1 MGGVRDAYANKA
13 ISQIARILSLEDR
26 NEYSDTYGCFNREYW
41 LCRTTD
47 FPSAIAQMS
56 VQSLALVYANEF
68 PNNIYY
74 KREKV
79 KKWIWAGMD
88 YWTKI
93 QKSDGSFDEFYP
105 NERGWA
111 GPTGFLLYAMLDS
124 YRMLNGD
131 IPSGLKE
138 RFLKTCHKAS
148 IYLAEWDEAGILA
161 NHHAIALLAI
171 YEAYLI
177 SNDSY
182 VLKKFREKLDYF
194 YTLCSKEGWS
204 LEYDGADLGYLSA
217 TVSFLAKLRRLYSED
232 ERLTEVIKKAIDFS
246 SFFVY
251 PNGFYAGTIGSR
263 QTLHFYPHGYE
274 IMAKGYPLSASI
286 AEKML
291 VSYGE
296 GKLVPPEIMSDR
308 YYIYRIPELLH
319 AYLDYS
325 PREGILPQ
333 LPYERPPFRIY
344 FEEAKIEIRKA
355 KNYYSLINLSK
366 GGVIKLFE
374 LDTNRLV
381 IDDCGI
387 IGRLDNGRVISSQ
400 WIDPDH
406 STKTDEKELSVSGD
420 FHYISSH
427 RLTPVKMILFRI
439 ILLLFGWH
447 SMLAYKLKGL
457 LRDLAITK
465 CKKTPVSFKRIF
477 RFEEKSVIIEDVIQL
492 KDKGIGFKNLS
503 IGDEFSVRYVPQSL
517 YFQSQEFDV
526 KGLSVPE
533 DAVSKLNKE
542 GVLRVKHMHE
552 IFTGV
557 TSLEWD

>member
-138 RFLKTCHKAS
+138 RFLKTCHRAS
-148 IYLAEWDEAGILA
+148 VYLAEWNEEGILA

-177 SNDSY
+177 SNDGY
-182 VLKKFREKLDYF
+182 IFKKFREKLDYF

-291 VSYGE
+291 VSYEE

-308 YYIYRIPELLH
+308 YYIYRISELLH

-325 PREGILPQ
+325 PRESKLPE

-355 KNYYSLINLSK
+355 KDYYSLINLSK
-366 GGVIKLFE
+366 GGVMKLFE
-374 LDTNRLV
+374 LNSNRLV
-381 IDDCGI
+381 INDCGI
-387 IGRLDNGRVISSQ
+387 MGRLDNDRVISNQ
-400 WIDPDH
+400 WIDPEH
-406 STKTDEKELSVSGD
+406 SIKADESGVSVSGS
-420 FHYISSH
+420 FHYISTA
-427 RLTPVKMILFRI
+427 RLTPFKMIIFRI
-439 ILLLFGWH
+439 VMLLFGWNT
-447 SMLAYKLKGL
+447 MLAYKLKGL
-457 LRDLAITK
+457 LRDIAITK
-465 CKKTPVSFKRIF
+465 CRKAPVEFKRTF
-477 RFEEKSVIIEDVIQL
+477 GFEEGIVVIVDEIRL
-492 KDKGIGFKNLS
+492 KDKKAVIRSLS

-517 YFQSQEFDV
+517 YFQSQELGI

>member
-68 PNNIYY
+68 PGNIYY

-124 YRMLNGD
+124 YRTLKGD
-131 IPSGLKE
+131 LPAELKD

-177 SNDSY
+177 SNDGY
-182 VLKKFREKLDYF
+182 IFKKFREKLDYL

-291 VSYGE
+291 ISYEE

-325 PREGILPQ
+325 PRESKLPE

-344 FEEAKIEIRKA
+344 FEEANIEIRKA
-355 KNYYSLINLSK
+355 KDYYSLINLSK

-457 LRDLAITK
+457 LRDIAITK
-465 CKKTPVSFKRIF
+465 CRKAPVSFKRSI
-477 RFEEKSVIIEDVIQL
+477 RFEKESVTVEDEIRL
-492 KDKGIGFKNLS
+492 KDKGIGFKSLS

-526 KGLSVPE
+526 EGLLVPE
-533 DAVSKLNKE
+533 NAISKLNKE
-542 GVLRVKHMHE
+542 GIIKIKHVHE